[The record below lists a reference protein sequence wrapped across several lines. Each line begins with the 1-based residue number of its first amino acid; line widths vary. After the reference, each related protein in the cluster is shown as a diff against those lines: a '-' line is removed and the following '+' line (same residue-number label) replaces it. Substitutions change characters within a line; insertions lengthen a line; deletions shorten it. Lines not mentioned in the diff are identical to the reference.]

1 MNKAL
6 IAKGATLIIS
16 ATVFLSAL
24 PFSAF
29 AESVSMTNAVR
40 SLESDIAVPD
50 NQISTDNYKNTR
62 FNNPISPDFFCADPT
77 AVEYNGR
84 LYVYGT
90 NDHQQFEAAGPD
102 VDNTYEK
109 IKSLLVFSTEDMV
122 NWTYHGE
129 INVGKIAPWIS
140 ASWAP
145 SIVSREEADG
155 RTHFYLYFSNSGIG
169 TGVITS
175 TDPVTGWTDPLGH
188 CLVTSNTPGLGDC
201 PNPFDPGAVIDD
213 NGVGWLSFGAG
224 TASNGTD
231 YMPGSVRIVRLGDD
245 MISFDSDFRQIPAP
259 YSFEASELNYIN
271 GTYVYTYCSD
281 WNNHSEKWDFD
292 CPAPGG
298 CSMVYMTTKTPL
310 DPTSWKMMG
319 ECFRQPGEVGFDYS
333 NNHTHMHKF
342 KGKWY
347 MFYHTL
353 MLKHGMGI
361 TGGYRSMGVD
371 EIEVDE
377 KNVVIKDTG
386 GTKKGASQN
395 GMFSPYVE
403 HSAAELAGTAQI
415 DYDMTNPY
423 APIVSAKQNGSW
435 TAVRGVQFTESE
447 NSSQPAVSKLV
458 KMNIDTI
465 QYNLTVT
472 SIESP
477 STITMYASA
486 QNGVKNEKSVE
497 VTGKGK
503 YKVTVDMNG
512 AKGFQIVGCFTAS
525 NDTPV
530 TLEVDSITLNGKYNI
545 AVAAE
550 LTNTREWA
558 DGLRNIWNGFSD
570 GDVVYTDDY
579 AVLKYV
585 KADNAIEL
593 FASENTGNADNAPL
607 VENPLAFVSSVKGKG
622 SIEVR
627 LDEPAGELLT
637 RIAFDSPN
645 SFTNIYSDSIS
656 NIGGT
661 HDLYFVYSDKGVSMQ
676 FWKFEESD
684 EVSDRLMGDVNA
696 DGKFNISD
704 VVVLQKWILAIPD
717 VNLAD
722 WKAADLNK
730 NNRLD
735 IADFCL
741 MKEKL
746 LGEN

>member
-1 MNKAL
+1 
-6 IAKGATLIIS
+6 
-16 ATVFLSAL
+16 
-24 PFSAF
+24 
-29 AESVSMTNAVR
+29 
-40 SLESDIAVPD
+40 
-50 NQISTDNYKNTR
+50 
-62 FNNPISPDFFCADPT
+62 
-77 AVEYNGR
+77 
-84 LYVYGT
+84 
-90 NDHQQFEAAGPD
+90 
-102 VDNTYEK
+102 
-109 IKSLLVFSTEDMV
+109 
-122 NWTYHGE
+122 
-129 INVGKIAPWIS
+129 
-140 ASWAP
+140 
-145 SIVSREEADG
+145 
-155 RTHFYLYFSNSGIG
+155 
-169 TGVITS
+169 
-175 TDPVTGWTDPLGH
+175 
-188 CLVTSNTPGLGDC
+188 
-201 PNPFDPGAVIDD
+201 
-213 NGVGWLSFGAG
+213 
-224 TASNGTD
+224 
-231 YMPGSVRIVRLGDD
+231 
-245 MISFDSDFRQIPAP
+245 
-259 YSFEASELNYIN
+259 
-271 GTYVYTYCSD
+271 
-281 WNNHSEKWDFD
+281 
-292 CPAPGG
+292 
-298 CSMVYMTTKTPL
+298 
-310 DPTSWKMMG
+310 
-319 ECFRQPGEVGFDYS
+319 
-333 NNHTHMHKF
+333 
-342 KGKWY
+342 
-347 MFYHTL
+347 
-353 MLKHGMGI
+353 
-361 TGGYRSMGVD
+361 
-371 EIEVDE
+371 
-377 KNVVIKDTG
+377 
-386 GTKKGASQN
+386 
-395 GMFSPYVE
+395 
-403 HSAAELAGTAQI
+403 
-415 DYDMTNPY
+415 MTNPY

-570 GDVVYTDDY
+570 GDAVYTDDY